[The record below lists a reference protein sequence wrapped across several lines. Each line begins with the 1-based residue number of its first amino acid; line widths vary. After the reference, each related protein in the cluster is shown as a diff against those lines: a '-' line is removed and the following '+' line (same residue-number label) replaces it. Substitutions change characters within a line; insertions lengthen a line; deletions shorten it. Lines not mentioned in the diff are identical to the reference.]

1 MIPEFARICKRGAG
15 DILSDNCEPLS
26 YTPRLTNSAGWVTI
40 TVTAQASSPHPRRL
54 WRQRRSRWGR
64 GEAEQLPIT
73 EHTPSQQSRRRKL
86 EDTIR
91 MGHGAGG
98 RMMADLIQE
107 VFLRHLDNPLL
118 RQLADST
125 VLALAGNGRIA
136 ISTDSFVV
144 RPLFFPGGDIGSLAV
159 HGTVNDLA
167 MRGARPLWLTAAF
180 ILEEGLPVEDLRRVV
195 RSMAEAAR
203 RAGVAVVAGDTK
215 VVERG
220 HGDGVYINTT
230 GVGVVPDGV
239 DVGPQR
245 IRPGDV
251 LLISGTVGDHGIAV
265 LSEREGLGFE
275 TELVSDSAPLNGLV
289 EALLTAAPHTHC
301 LRDPTRGGVAAALN
315 ELAVAAGVGVEL
327 DEAAV
332 PVRPAVAAACEM
344 LGFDPLTV
352 ANEGKLLAFVPPE
365 EAEAALEALRAHPLG
380 QNAARIGQAT
390 AEHPGLVLART
401 GIGGRR
407 VVDMPLGEL
416 LPRIC

>member
-1 MIPEFARICKRGAG
+1 ME
-15 DILSDNCEPLS
+15 
-26 YTPRLTNSAGWVTI
+26 T
-40 TVTAQASSPHPRRL
+40 
-54 WRQRRSRWGR
+54 
-64 GEAEQLPIT
+64 
-73 EHTPSQQSRRRKL
+73 
-86 EDTIR
+86 TIR

-107 VFLRHLDNPLL
+107 AFLHYLDNPLL

-125 VLALAGNGRIA
+125 VLPLAGSGRIA

-180 ILEEGLPVEDLRRVV
+180 ILEEGLSLEVLQRIT
-195 RSMAEAAR
+195 RSMATAAQE
-203 RAGVAVVAGDTK
+203 AGVLIVAGDTK

-239 DVGPQR
+239 DVAPHR

-251 LLISGTVGDHGIAV
+251 ILINGTIGDHGIAV

-275 TELVSDSAPLNGLV
+275 TALVSDSAPLNGLV
-289 EALLTAAPHTHC
+289 EALLAAAPHTHC

-315 ELAVAAGVGVEL
+315 ELAGAAQVGVEL

-332 PVRPAVAAACEM
+332 PIRPAVMAACEV

-352 ANEGKLLAFVPPE
+352 ANEGKLIAFVPPE
-365 EAEAALEALRAHPLG
+365 EAEAALDALRAHPLG
-380 QNAARIGQAT
+380 RDAACIGRAT